1 MLRVIC
7 MQAARLRQDRDRLQE
22 EAEGREAE
30 LMQLQGQLVMLQR
43 QIPDDNCWLAP
54 LPDPYA

>member
-1 MLRVIC
+1 